1 MSIKVYSTEPGARRE
16 LDSSADFLLAP
27 ASWLRTSRRGFS
39 LVEVTIAIAVLT
51 AAVIGIT
58 SLTNYSLRL
67 ARVARQQ
74 LIGANLAQEG
84 MEIVRALRDTNWIA
98 TKLADSDCA
107 TCPCTA
113 SWREGLCN
121 SSVQSYE
128 LDYSATST
136 VGGNFTNRLLEIS
149 NTSGLYA
156 YPPLPPGSNGTLT
169 PFRREIQIRTVSA
182 QSMLVTVIVRWCPRA
197 ITSCGTTER
206 SITVQDQLYN
216 WFGAPAGGIGWV

>member
-1 MSIKVYSTEPGARRE
+1 MSIKVYSTESGARRE

-39 LVEVTIAIAVLT
+39 LIEVLVAVAVLT

-74 LIGANLAQEG
+74 LIAANLAQEG
-84 MEIVRALRDTNWIA
+84 MEIVHALRDTNWIA
-98 TKLADSDCA
+98 TKLADSACA

-113 SWREGLCN
+113 SWREGFCN
-121 SSVQSYE
+121 SSVRSYE
-128 LDYSATST
+128 FDYATTVVNQTSNAFTAPGTLLNISSA
-136 VGGNFTNRLLEIS
+136 
-149 NTSGLYA
+149 SGLYS
-156 YPPLPPGSNGTLT
+156 YGGGSAT
-169 PFRREIQIRTVSA
+169 PFRREIRFSLPSTGNTA

-197 ITSCGTTER
+197 ITSCGTAER

-216 WFGAPAGGIGWV
+216 WFGAPAGGSG